1 MIYKNKR
8 IIARIDTKNNK
19 VIKGI
24 CYEGYSVVGEIKNL
38 LKKYYELGIHE
49 IIMIDTI
56 ASLNNRNIL
65 KEFIFENTKN
75 IFIPVTICG
84 GLRNEKDIDSMLKA
98 GADKIGIN
106 KVAIQNPEI
115 IKRFSKRFGSQC
127 ITVSIEAK
135 KIEKN
140 KWLAYFD
147 NGKEATELNVVDW
160 SKKVEQF
167 GAGEIFL
174 TSIDQDGTMN
184 GLDENLIDTV
194 VNSVKIPVIAS
205 GGTKNKKD
213 LDAIF
218 TNTDV
223 SGIAIASAL
232 HFNELNLKEIC
243 E

>member
-1 MIYKNKR
+1 MSYKNKR

-19 VIKGI
+19 VVKGI
-24 CYEGYSVVGEIKNL
+24 CYEGYSVVGDIKDL
-38 LKKYYELGIHE
+38 LKKYYELGAHE

-75 IFIPVTICG
+75 IFIPITICG
-84 GLRNEKDIDSMLKA
+84 GLRSEEDIDSMLKA

-106 KVAIQNPEI
+106 KVAIQNPENVE
-115 IKRFSKRFGSQC
+115 KFSKRFGSQC
-127 ITVSIEAK
+127 ITVSIQAK

-140 KWLAYFD
+140 KWLAFFD
-147 NGKEATELNVVDW
+147 NGKEITDLDVINW
-160 SKKVEQF
+160 SKKVEQL

-174 TSIDQDGTMN
+174 TSVDLDGTMN
-184 GLDENLIDTV
+184 GLDEKLIDSV

-213 LDAIF
+213 LDNIF
-218 TNTDV
+218 ANTDV

-232 HFNELNLKEIC
+232 HFGELNLKEIC

>member
-1 MIYKNKR
+1 MSYKNKR

-19 VIKGI
+19 VVKGI
-24 CYEGYSVVGEIKNL
+24 CYEGYSVVGDIKDL
-38 LKKYYELGIHE
+38 MKKYYELGAHE

-75 IFIPVTICG
+75 IFIPITICG
-84 GLRNEKDIDSMLKA
+84 GLRSEEDIDSMLKA

-106 KVAIQNPEI
+106 KVAIQNPNN
-115 IKRFSKRFGSQC
+115 IKKFSKRFGSQC
-127 ITVSIEAK
+127 ITVSIQAK

-147 NGKEATELNVVDW
+147 NGKEITELDVINW
-160 SKKVEQF
+160 SKKVEQL

-174 TSIDQDGTMN
+174 TSIDKDGTMN
-184 GLDENLIDTV
+184 GLDEKLIDSV

-213 LDAIF
+213 FDNIF
-218 TNTDV
+218 ANTDV

-232 HFNELNLKEIC
+232 HFDELNLKEIC

>member
-1 MIYKNKR
+1 MSYKNKR

-19 VIKGI
+19 VVKGI
-24 CYEGYSVVGEIKNL
+24 CYEGYSVVGDIKDL
-38 LKKYYELGIHE
+38 LKKYYELGVHE

-56 ASLNNRNIL
+56 ASLNNRNVL

-75 IFIPVTICG
+75 IFIPITICG
-84 GLRNEKDIDSMLKA
+84 GLKSEEDIDSMLKA

-106 KVAIQNPEI
+106 KVAIQNPES
-115 IKRFSKRFGSQC
+115 IKKFSKRFGSQC
-127 ITVSIEAK
+127 ITVSIQAK

-140 KWLAYFD
+140 KWLAFFD
-147 NGKEATELNVVDW
+147 NGKEITNLDVVNW
-160 SKKVEQF
+160 SKKVEQL

-174 TSIDQDGTMN
+174 TSIDKDGTMN
-184 GLDENLIDTV
+184 GLDEKLIDSV

-213 LDAIF
+213 LDNIF
-218 TNTDV
+218 ANTDV

-232 HFNELNLKEIC
+232 HFDELNLKEIC

>member
-1 MIYKNKR
+1 MSYKNKR

-19 VIKGI
+19 VVKGI
-24 CYEGYSVVGEIKNL
+24 CYEGYSVVGDIKDL
-38 LKKYYELGIHE
+38 LKKYYELGVHE

-56 ASLNNRNIL
+56 ASLNNRNFL

-75 IFIPVTICG
+75 IFIPITICG
-84 GLRNEKDIDSMLKA
+84 GLKSEEDIDSMLKA

-106 KVAIQNPEI
+106 KVAIQNPES
-115 IKRFSKRFGSQC
+115 IKKFSKRFGSQC
-127 ITVSIEAK
+127 ITVSIQAK

-140 KWLAYFD
+140 KWLAFFD
-147 NGKEATELNVVDW
+147 NGKEITNLDVVNW
-160 SKKVEQF
+160 SKKVEQL

-174 TSIDQDGTMN
+174 TSIDKDGTMN
-184 GLDENLIDTV
+184 GLDEKLIDSV

-213 LDAIF
+213 LDNIF
-218 TNTDV
+218 ANTDV